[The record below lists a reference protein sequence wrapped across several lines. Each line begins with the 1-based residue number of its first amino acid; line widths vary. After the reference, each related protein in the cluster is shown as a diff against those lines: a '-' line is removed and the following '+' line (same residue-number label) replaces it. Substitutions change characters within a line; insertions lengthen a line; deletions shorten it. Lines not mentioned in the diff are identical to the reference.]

1 MSLYLQETLRIAPHL
16 QRPCIEQAR
25 DRYLP
30 AARAAGLRAHG
41 FWRVASFKGDPSAV
55 VALWELDGWEAA
67 AQLTEAAHGA
77 RSTPNDLRSWYEI
90 SGQWVAKRAALL
102 SRQRSQHI
110 DKFQRRAMSTRFC
123 WHETMI
129 IQPNRE
135 QDYVLGIEAQ
145 LGRSYDL
152 QGMQMVWEFQPVFR
166 SGLIINFWTVP
177 NGFDSIALMGRQEAD
192 DFHSGQYWMDI
203 AVALR
208 EHWRSVWLVP
218 LPIDLK
224 A

>member
-1 MSLYLQETLRIAPHL
+1 MSHMFAGKTFFAQTFAALPGKSRDFIRAYKESFAPML
-16 QRPCIEQAR
+16 ERR
-25 DRYLP
+25 
-30 AARAAGLRAHG
+30 GLRKVA
-41 FWRVASFKGDPSAV
+41 FWQTSMLEEPSN
-55 VALWELDGWEAA
+55 EF
-67 AQLTEAAHGA
+67 
-77 RSTPNDLRSWYEI
+77 
-90 SGQWVAKRAALL
+90 QWVAKRAALL
-102 SRQRSQHI
+102 LRQRSQHI
-110 DKFQRRAMSTRFC
+110 DEFQKSAMSTRFC

-152 QGMQMVWEFQPVFR
+152 QGMQMVGEFQAVFR
-166 SGLIINFWTVP
+166 SGPIINFWTVP